1 MDLEFELKM
10 YNEFWNAIYYKIEPL
25 LIDSFIEFY
34 SEEYKSKIEKLFEE
48 LLIVR
53 CDYLGKL
60 DSEEKNEYIKN
71 LEDQEA
77 EYINKVSDVIYQ
89 GENVNLLELSEKE
102 ILDLLSK
109 DHSLSF
115 DDFINAKRSIINS
128 IYQKCV
134 LSLSEKVPEN
144 QFVLVGTNVVEEESF
159 EDMKPIIENFIH
171 NKGLNVNEMGYALL
185 GIDIL
190 SFIQIRGYG
199 IPIHTIIHEA
209 NHLLSR
215 SSIAFNPATQL
226 NIIASGIDCNP
237 SKDLIYEIINDHM
250 ADEIEA
256 IFNRKLKECGLEF
269 YSYIFPQKKET
280 GSIYPIIDNVCNQI
294 ILNFYTSAKL
304 LIKDSIIRG
313 EGRRIYKIV
322 GSDLYDQMNS
332 KYHRVLDVMRCNPGQ
347 SVILSDQLSQRFCSY
362 QSILEKR
369 LIEYY
374 QYEEEMKKYKKFFNK
389 KIS

>member
-34 SEEYKSKIEKLFEE
+34 SEEHKSKIEKLFEE

-109 DHSLSF
+109 DYSLSF
-115 DDFINAKRSIINS
+115 DDFINAKRSIMES

-134 LSLSEKVPEN
+134 LLLSEGVPED
-144 QFVLVGTNVVEEESF
+144 QFVLVGTNIVDEESF
-159 EDMKPIIENFIH
+159 EEMKPIIENLIQ
-171 NKGLNVNEMGYALL
+171 KIRLNTKEIGNALL
-185 GIDIL
+185 GIDTISL
-190 SFIQIRGYG
+190 IQIRGYG
-199 IPIHTIIHEA
+199 IPVHTIIHEV

-215 SSIAFNPATQL
+215 SSLAYNPDTQF
-226 NIIASGIDCNP
+226 NIIASGIDCIS
-237 SKDLIYEIINDHM
+237 SKDLIYEIINDYM

-256 IFNRKLKECGLEF
+256 IFNRKLRECRMEF
-269 YSYIFPQKKET
+269 YSYIFPQKES
-280 GSIYPIIDNVCNQI
+280 SIYPVLDNTCNQV
-294 ILNFYTSAKL
+294 ILNFYHSTKKL
-304 LIKDSIIRG
+304 VKNSIIRG
-313 EGRRIYKIV
+313 EGRRIYKII
-322 GSDLYDQMNS
+322 GGNLYDEMNS
-332 KYHRVLDVMRCNPGQ
+332 KYHHVLDVMRSNPGHP
-347 SVILSDQLSQRFCSY
+347 VILDNNFSQKFYSY

-374 QYEEEMKKYKKFFNK
+374 QYEEEMKKYNK
-389 KIS
+389 VF

>member
-34 SEEYKSKIEKLFEE
+34 GDEHRTKIEKLFEE
-48 LLIVR
+48 LLVVR
-53 CDYLGKL
+53 CDYLDKF
-60 DSEEKNEYIKN
+60 DSEEKIQYIKN

-77 EYINKVSDVIYQ
+77 ECINKVSNVIYQ
-89 GENVNLLELSEKE
+89 GENVNLFELSEKE
-102 ILDLLSK
+102 ISDLLSK

-115 DDFINAKRSIINS
+115 DDFINAKRSIIES
-128 IYQKCV
+128 IYKKCV

-144 QFVLVGTNVVEEESF
+144 QFVLVGTNVVDEESF
-159 EDMKPIIENFIH
+159 EDIRPIIENFIR
-171 NKGLNVNEMGYALL
+171 NKGLNANEMGYALL

-190 SFIQIRGYG
+190 SLIQIRGYG
-199 IPIHTIIHEA
+199 IPIHTIIHEI

-215 SSIAFNPATQL
+215 SSIASNQDTQL

-256 IFNRKLKECGLEF
+256 IFNRKLKECGFEF
-269 YSYIFPQKKET
+269 YSYIFPQKTEMK
-280 GSIYPIIDNVCNQI
+280 SIYPVLDNVCNQV
-294 ILNFYTSAKL
+294 ILNFYTSAKD
-304 LIKDSIIRG
+304 LIKDSLIRG

-322 GSDLYDQMNS
+322 GKEFYDKINS
-332 KYHRVLDVMRCNPGQ
+332 KYHRVLSVMRNNPGQ
-347 SVILSDQLSQRFCSY
+347 SVILGDQFSQKFCSY
-362 QSILEKR
+362 QAILEER

-374 QYEEEMKKYKKFFNK
+374 QYEEGIKQYK